1 MVPYIERGTAFTQS
15 VSEARQNNSAGSG
28 TVSSAAMVS
37 VAAARALEIGPVFWP
52 RRSPA
57 TGVARE
63 MLVVLRVSNNRQGL
77 VPFDGVAPTSRH
89 LWVGGNSV
97 CPGVSMSRQAAK
109 SDAHMKRIAS
119 DADHWRNRL
128 ERFAELRRAS
138 EPKATGLAF
147 RESSPLVKP
156 TAIVLH
162 HQDQGAET

>member
-1 MVPYIERGTAFTQS
+1 
-15 VSEARQNNSAGSG
+15 
-28 TVSSAAMVS
+28 MVS
-37 VAAARALEIGPVFWP
+37 VAGALAIEDQAPSFGLAP
-52 RRSPA
+52 PA
-57 TGVARE
+57 TGMARE
-63 MLVVLRVSNNRQGL
+63 MPVVPRVSSTTDKGWPPSMVWPQPLATFG
-77 VPFDGVAPTSRH
+77 
-89 LWVGGNSV
+89 VGGNSV
-97 CPGVSMSRQAAK
+97 CPGVSMSRQAAQ

-156 TAIVLH
+156 SAIVLH